1 MIMLTGRGA
10 KRLEES
16 THHFY
21 IQEAKDG
28 WDRVL
33 KDSQPHLNPWKV
45 DGAAANAE
53 DHL

>member
-16 THHFY
+16 TH